1 MWVAVSSCKRVAVGV
16 HMCIGVHKPKKLTFQ
31 TTISGKVMPKALPR
45 SRTTEAMLKTEL
57 LLAVSNHEPDRY
69 QKPVGG

>member
-1 MWVAVSSCKRVAVGV
+1 MHVNAGDCKRVAVGV

-31 TTISGKVMPKALPR
+31 TTINGKVMPKALPR

-57 LLAVSNHEPDRY
+57 LLALSNHEPDRY
-69 QKPVGG
+69 EKPLGG